1 MPGQDIVREAIKTS
15 WTIDKIA
22 GVVVVI
28 LSIMLVSM
36 VVSQNAHIKRLI
48 SNFQKTN
55 DALMV
60 TNRQIASDNQRHM
73 EHLTTAVNNLASET
87 RNDITDLKEQVS
99 ELKEEV
105 RDQRMMP

>member
-1 MPGQDIVREAIKTS
+1 MPGQDIIREAIKAS

-28 LSIMLVSM
+28 LAIMLVSM
-36 VVSQNAHIKRLI
+36 VVSQNTHVKRLI
-48 SNFQKTN
+48 NNFQKTN
-55 DALMV
+55 DALME

-87 RNDITDLKEQVS
+87 RNDIADLKEQVS

>member
-1 MPGQDIVREAIKTS
+1 MPGQEIVREAIKTS

-28 LSIMLVSM
+28 LAILLVSM
-36 VVSQNAHIKRLI
+36 IVNQNANVKRLI
-48 SNFQKTN
+48 NNFQKTN
-55 DALMV
+55 DVLMD

-87 RNDITDLKEQVS
+87 RNDIADLKEQVS
-99 ELKEEV
+99 ELKEGF
-105 RDQRMMP
+105 RDYKVH

>member
-1 MPGQDIVREAIKTS
+1 MLGQEIVREAIKTS

-28 LSIMLVSM
+28 LAILLVSM

-48 SNFQKTN
+48 CNFQKTN

-87 RNDITDLKEQVS
+87 RSDITDLKEQVS

-105 RDQRMMP
+105 REQRMMP

>member
-1 MPGQDIVREAIKTS
+1 MPGQDIVREAVRAT

-28 LSIMLVSM
+28 LAIMLVSM
-36 VVSQNAHIKRLI
+36 VTSQNAHIKRLI
-48 SNFQKTN
+48 CNFQKTN
-55 DALMV
+55 DALMD
-60 TNRQIASDNQRHM
+60 TNRQIASDNQLHM

-87 RNDITDLKEQVS
+87 RNDITDLKVQVS

>member
-1 MPGQDIVREAIKTS
+1 MPGQEIVREAIKTS

-28 LSIMLVSM
+28 LAILLVSM

-48 SNFQKTN
+48 CNFQNTN
-55 DALMV
+55 DDLMK

-73 EHLTTAVNNLASET
+73 EHLTTAVNNLTSET
-87 RNDITDLKEQVS
+87 RSDITDLKEQVS

-105 RDQRMMP
+105 RNQRMKQ

>member
-1 MPGQDIVREAIKTS
+1 MPGQEIVKEAIKTS

-28 LSIMLVSM
+28 LAILLVSM
-36 VVSQNAHIKRLI
+36 VASQNAHVKRLI
-48 SNFQKTN
+48 NNFQKTN
-55 DALMV
+55 DALMD
-60 TNRQIASDNQRHM
+60 TNRKIASDNQLHM

-105 RDQRMMP
+105 RNQRMMP

>member
-1 MPGQDIVREAIKTS
+1 MPGQDIVREAIRAS

-36 VVSQNAHIKRLI
+36 VVSQNAHVKRLI
-48 SNFQKTN
+48 NNFQKTN
-55 DALMV
+55 DALMDA
-60 TNRQIASDNQRHM
+60 NRKIASNNQLHM

-87 RNDITDLKEQVS
+87 RNDITDLKDQVS

-105 RDQRMMP
+105 RNQRMMP

>member
-1 MPGQDIVREAIKTS
+1 MPGQEIVKEAIKTS

-28 LSIMLVSM
+28 LAILLVSM
-36 VVSQNAHIKRLI
+36 VASQNAHVKRLI
-48 SNFQKTN
+48 NNFQKTN
-55 DALMV
+55 DALMD
-60 TNRQIASDNQRHM
+60 TNRKIASDNQLHM

-87 RNDITDLKEQVS
+87 RSDITDLKEQVS

-105 RDQRMMP
+105 RNQRMMP

>member
-1 MPGQDIVREAIKTS
+1 MPGQEIVREAIKTS

-28 LSIMLVSM
+28 LAILLVSM
-36 VVSQNAHIKRLI
+36 VASQNAHVKRLI
-48 SNFQKTN
+48 NNFQKTN
-55 DALMV
+55 DALMD
-60 TNRQIASDNQRHM
+60 TNRKIASDNQLHM

-87 RNDITDLKEQVS
+87 RSDITDLKEQVS

-105 RDQRMMP
+105 RDRRMMP

>member
-1 MPGQDIVREAIKTS
+1 MPGQEIIREAIKTS

-22 GVVVVI
+22 GVIVVI

-48 SNFQKTN
+48 CNFQKTN

-105 RDQRMMP
+105 RDQRMNP

>member
-1 MPGQDIVREAIKTS
+1 MPGQDIVREAIKAT

-28 LSIMLVSM
+28 LAILLVSA

-48 SNFQKTN
+48 CNFQKTN

-60 TNRQIASDNQRHM
+60 ANRQIASDNQRHM

-87 RNDITDLKEQVS
+87 RSDIADLKEQVS
-99 ELKEEV
+99 GLKEEV
-105 RDQRMMP
+105 RDHRMNL

>member
-1 MPGQDIVREAIKTS
+1 MPGQEIVREAIKTS

-28 LSIMLVSM
+28 LAILLVSM
-36 VVSQNAHIKRLI
+36 TVNQNANVKRLI
-48 SNFQKTN
+48 NNFQKTN
-55 DALMV
+55 DVLMD

-87 RNDITDLKEQVS
+87 RNDIADLKEQVS
-99 ELKEEV
+99 ELKEGV
-105 RDQRMMP
+105 RKTQMF

>member
-1 MPGQDIVREAIKTS
+1 MPGQEIVREAIKTS

-28 LSIMLVSM
+28 LAILLVSM
-36 VVSQNAHIKRLI
+36 VASQNAHVKRLI
-48 SNFQKTN
+48 NNFQKTN
-55 DALMV
+55 DALMD
-60 TNRQIASDNQRHM
+60 TNRKIASDNQLHM

-87 RNDITDLKEQVS
+87 RSDITDLKEQVS

-105 RDQRMMP
+105 RDQRMKQ

>member
-1 MPGQDIVREAIKTS
+1 MPGQEIVREAIKTS

-28 LSIMLVSM
+28 LAILLVSM

-48 SNFQKTN
+48 GNFQKTN

-87 RNDITDLKEQVS
+87 RNDIADLKEQVS

-105 RDQRMMP
+105 RDRRMNP

>member
-1 MPGQDIVREAIKTS
+1 
-15 WTIDKIA
+15 
-22 GVVVVI
+22 
-28 LSIMLVSM
+28 
-36 VVSQNAHIKRLI
+36 
-48 SNFQKTN
+48 
-55 DALMV
+55 ALME

-87 RNDITDLKEQVS
+87 RNDIADLKEQVS

>member
-1 MPGQDIVREAIKTS
+1 MPGQEIVREAIKTS

-36 VVSQNAHIKRLI
+36 VVSQNAHVKRLI
-48 SNFQKTN
+48 NNFQKTN
-55 DALMV
+55 DALME
-60 TNRQIASDNQRHM
+60 TNRQIANDNQNHM

-105 RDQRMMP
+105 RDQRMNP

>member
-1 MPGQDIVREAIKTS
+1 MPGQEIVREAIKTS
-15 WTIDKIA
+15 LTIDKIA
-22 GVVVVI
+22 GVAVVI
-28 LSIMLVSM
+28 LAILLVSM
-36 VVSQNAHIKRLI
+36 VVSQNTHIKQLI
-48 SNFQKTN
+48 GNFQKTN

-87 RNDITDLKEQVS
+87 RSDITDLKEQVS

-105 RDQRMMP
+105 RNQRMMP

>member
-1 MPGQDIVREAIKTS
+1 LPGQEIVIEAMKTS

-28 LSIMLVSM
+28 LAIMLVSM
-36 VVSQNAHIKRLI
+36 VVSQSANVKRLI
-48 SNFQKTN
+48 NNFQKTN
-55 DALMV
+55 DVLMD
-60 TNRQIASDNQRHM
+60 TNRQIASDNHIHM

-87 RNDITDLKEQVS
+87 RNDITDLKVQVS

>member
-1 MPGQDIVREAIKTS
+1 MPGQEIVREAIKTS
-15 WTIDKIA
+15 WTIDKIS

-28 LSIMLVSM
+28 LAILLVSM

-48 SNFQKTN
+48 CNFQKTN

-60 TNRQIASDNQRHM
+60 TNRQIASDNQRYI

-87 RNDITDLKEQVS
+87 RNDITDLKERVS

-105 RDQRMMP
+105 RDQRMNP

>member
-1 MPGQDIVREAIKTS
+1 MPGQDIMKEAIKAS

-28 LSIMLVSM
+28 LAILLVSM
-36 VVSQNAHIKRLI
+36 VVSQNTHIKRLI
-48 SNFQKTN
+48 GNFQKTN

-73 EHLTTAVNNLASET
+73 EHLTTAVNILASET
-87 RNDITDLKEQVS
+87 RSDITDLKEQVS

-105 RDQRMMP
+105 KNQRMKP

>member
-1 MPGQDIVREAIKTS
+1 MPGQEIVREAIKAS

-28 LSIMLVSM
+28 LAIMLVSM
-36 VVSQNAHIKRLI
+36 VVSQNAHVKRLI
-48 SNFQKTN
+48 NNFQKTN
-55 DALMV
+55 DALME
-60 TNRQIASDNQRHM
+60 TNRRIASDNQRHM

-87 RNDITDLKEQVS
+87 RNDIADLKEQVL

-105 RDQRMMP
+105 RDQRVMP

>member
-1 MPGQDIVREAIKTS
+1 MPGQDIVREAIRAT

-28 LSIMLVSM
+28 LAIMLVSM
-36 VVSQNAHIKRLI
+36 VVSQNAHVKRLI
-48 SNFQKTN
+48 NNFQKTN
-55 DALMV
+55 DALMD
-60 TNRQIASDNQRHM
+60 TNRKIASDNQHHM

-87 RNDITDLKEQVS
+87 RNDITDLKEQIS

-105 RDQRMMP
+105 RDQRMTQ